1 MDTATTHDH
10 ALVQAALD
18 AATDEIGDRVTSALH
33 SGQALGHLA
42 VVVDR
47 AFDGSLSIE
56 CLLRADVARHL
67 GKDARIGASAQT
79 ALAAACKAAPHD
91 ELPIVLLVQTEGYLA
106 VGIRR
111 SRGALFTLH

>member
-1 MDTATTHDH
+1 MDAATANDH

-33 SGQALGHLA
+33 SGKALGELA

-56 CLLRADVARHL
+56 CVLRTEVARRL
-67 GKDARIGASAQT
+67 GKDARLGGSAQAT
-79 ALAAACKAAPHD
+79 LVAACKAAPHD
-91 ELPIVLLVQTEGYLA
+91 ELPIVLFVQTEGYLA

-111 SRGALFTLH
+111 SQGALYTVH